1 MKRKKEKNGEPK
13 KSTGR
18 YGGQSDSEQDKQT
31 LKEKRKKKK
40 KSWFRNSRI
49 SVLIVLVLLL

>member
-1 MKRKKEKNGEPK
+1 MENQR

-18 YGGQSDSEQDKQT
+18 YGGQSDSKQDKQT

-40 KSWFRNSRI
+40 KNSWFRNSRI
-49 SVLIVLVLLL
+49 SVLVVLVLLL